1 MIVTIHQ
8 PNFLPWLG
16 FFHKMDQADVFVSL
30 DNVQYTKNSYQN
42 RCKIKISQGETWL
55 TVPVLTSGKGF
66 PLTYEVEID
75 NKLNWAKK
83 VWSSL
88 QMAYSKTPYFSEYKA
103 SYEEILLKPWN
114 HLAELT
120 HALLENT
127 VTLLGITTTMLKA
140 TDLGVGGESTDLLL
154 AISQK
159 VGASTYLSG
168 PSGKN
173 YLELDKFSQTGIKI
187 DFHTFQ
193 HPKYSQNYGEFIP
206 YLSIIDLLFNEGP
219 KSLSLLRQG

>member
-16 FFHKMDQADVFVSL
+16 FFHKMDKADVFVSL

-42 RCKIKISQGETWL
+42 RCKIKTSQGENWV

-66 PLTYEVEID
+66 PITKDIEID
-75 NKLNWAKK
+75 TKRNWAKK
-83 VWSSL
+83 VWNTL
-88 QMAYSKTPYFSEYKA
+88 QMAYSKTPYFVEYKE
-103 SYEEILLKPWN
+103 SYEEILMKPWGK
-114 HLAELT
+114 LADLT
-120 HALLENT
+120 HALIENT
-127 VTLLGITTTMLKA
+127 VTLLGITTPMLKA
-140 TDLGVGGESTDLLL
+140 SDLGVEGESTDLLL
-154 AISQK
+154 AISQR
-159 VGASTYLSG
+159 VGSIVYLSG

-173 YLELDKFSQTGIKI
+173 YLELDKFRYAGIQV

-193 HPKYSQNYGEFIP
+193 HPKYHQNYGEFVH

-219 KSLSLLRQG
+219 NSLAILRQG